1 MVYFSESGPGIEHSC
16 VVKRPSFML
25 TNSCWCHDSGELMPT
40 ESSDITFT
48 VTIFIAARDV
58 RGMQM
63 SCTELV

>member
-1 MVYFSESGPGIEHSC
+1 
-16 VVKRPSFML
+16 ML